1 LLITSTDIYPF
12 FRCDNI
18 IVSSTMY
25 HNGEDEDI
33 LINFT
38 NNTNTKSTTNTM
50 IVYSNSNSK
59 INGTSTTSSYVVVL
73 CSTGTIT

>member
-1 LLITSTDIYPF
+1 
-12 FRCDNI
+12 
-18 IVSSTMY
+18 MY

-59 INGTSTTSSYVVVL
+59 INGTSTTSS
-73 CSTGTIT
+73 